1 MEHCARWDL
10 HVVAQFEIRQEGD
23 SLSHTDVT
31 VSLEAHICNRA
42 TWVNNSNDVLR
53 DDVQARQLQVTQKNN
68 EFTLIHQNLDLAQR
82 RYCDHVLAEQY
93 IKLSYNSTLQFI
105 CQIYY

>member
-31 VSLEAHICNRA
+31 VSLEAHICNRT
-42 TWVNNSNDVLR
+42 TWVDDSNDVLR
-53 DDVQARQLQVTQKNN
+53 DDVQARQLQVTPKNN
-68 EFTLIHQNLDLAQR
+68 KFTLIHQNLHLAQR
-82 RYCDHVLAEQY
+82 CYCPRT
-93 IKLSYNSTLQFI
+93 S
-105 CQIYY
+105 

>member
-1 MEHCARWDL
+1 
-10 HVVAQFEIRQEGD
+10 VAQFEIRQEGD

-68 EFTLIHQNLDLAQR
+68 EYQNLDLAQR

-105 CQIYY
+105 QTLYSR

>member
-1 MEHCARWDL
+1 MEHCARWNL

-31 VSLEAHICNRA
+31 VSLEAHICNR
-42 TWVNNSNDVLR
+42 TTRVNNSNDVLR

-68 EFTLIHQNLDLAQR
+68 KFTLIHQNIDLAQR
-82 RYCDHVLAEQY
+82 LYCDHVLAEQY
-93 IKLSYNSTLQFI
+93 IKVSYNSTL
-105 CQIYY
+105 